1 MNQHH
6 QTKRSNYASTTTT
19 ITTTIT
25 TTATTTTKTATTKA
39 TIKPTT
45 RTTTVTVTKPQHTI
59 QRPLPY
65 QQEAKKTST
74 RHLRTRHITKQKNHK
89 SIGHCLHK
97 TQHKT
102 VYSIKT
108 YYPGKIIHLANQLV
122 S

>member
-1 MNQHH
+1 MKLILTKYSSTSSD
-6 QTKRSNYASTTTT
+6 QTFKLRFNNNDNNNDTT

-25 TTATTTTKTATTKA
+25 
-39 TIKPTT
+39 I
-45 RTTTVTVTKPQHTI
+45 TVTKPQHTI
-59 QRPLPY
+59 QHTLPY

-102 VYSIKT
+102 VYSINIKT
-108 YYPGKIIHLANQLV
+108 YYPGKIINLAYANQLV